1 MDLQTLIHHVEV
13 GAGTRLFSRWLRVT
27 VGVLSLLLLVVA
39 YNIRAFKNMST
50 AEAMD
55 SAQVARNLAEG
66 NGYTTL
72 FIRPFSLYLI
82 KQRAQAAHGKAD
94 QNAAAD
100 PGCLRGMHPDIANPP
115 VYPAVLAGLMKAL
128 PFNFAIPRKPKL
140 FWGGANRFLRYQPD
154 FIISLFNQLLFLA
167 VVASVFFLA
176 RRLFD
181 INIARLSAV
190 LLLGSELFWRF
201 SVSGISTMLL
211 LLLFM
216 ALVWCLVLLE
226 QEAREPKLKRFGIWG
241 LAGLAGVLVGI
252 GALTRYSF
260 SWLILPVLGFVLLL
274 TGRQRLICGLTVFLT
289 FAAVLSPWV
298 IRNYSVSGLPFGT
311 ATYTILET
319 SYAFPEDRL
328 QRSMDPGFGAAAAA
342 GSHRV
347 GSALWHAFWQKLVGN
362 GRQVVRTDL
371 PKLGGTWLS
380 AFFLVGLLV
389 QFRNPA
395 VRRLRYFLLACLVV
409 LSVVQAVGHTQL
421 SEDSP
426 EINSENFLIL
436 VAPLVLVYGV
446 SLFQLLLE
454 QIQLP
459 FRELRYL
466 IIGLFGVVTCLPL
479 LLSFLPPR
487 TSPIAY
493 PPYYPPSIQTAA
505 GWATEEELTMSD
517 IPWAV
522 AWYGQTQCIWLTLN
536 SYSDYFAI
544 NDYQKPV
551 SALYLTPRTF
561 ESWSRTV
568 GWGSICIQCLMHMP
582 KDGKFPVQV
591 NLSLQQPSSAPT
603 AFPLTYLQAGWPM
616 QLLLTYR
623 PHWPKPS

>member
-13 GAGTRLFSRWLRVT
+13 GAGTRRISRWLQLALVA
-27 VGVLSLLLLVVA
+27 VGVLLLLLM
-39 YNIRAFKNMST
+39 YNLRAFKNMST
-50 AEAMD
+50 QEAMD
-55 SAQVARNLAEG
+55 AAQIARNLAEG

-72 FIRPFSLYLI
+72 FVRPFSLYLI
-82 KQRAQAAHGKAD
+82 KQKSQRDHAGGTAR
-94 QNAAAD
+94 AAD

-115 VYPAVLAGLMKAL
+115 VYPVLLAGLMKAL
-128 PFNFAIPRKPKL
+128 PFNFAISRKPKL
-140 FWGGANRFLRYQPD
+140 FWGGGMRFLRYQPD
-154 FIISLFNQLLFLA
+154 FIISLFNQFLFLV
-167 VVASVFFLA
+167 VVASVFFLTC
-176 RRLFD
+176 RLFD
-181 INIARLSAV
+181 AAIARLSAV

-201 SVSGISTMLL
+201 SVSGISTTLL
-211 LLLFM
+211 LLLFVG
-216 ALVWCLVLLE
+216 LTGCLVFLE
-226 QEAREPKLKRFGIWG
+226 QEAREPKWKRGGVFL
-241 LAGLAGVLVGI
+241 LAGLAGLLVGV
-252 GALTRYSF
+252 GGLTRYSF
-260 SWLILPVLGFVLLL
+260 AWLILPVVGYVIVVSAK
-274 TGRQRLICGLTVFLT
+274 QRLALSLTAIVT
-289 FAAVLSPWV
+289 FAAVLSPWL

-311 ATYTILET
+311 ASYTVLET
-319 SYAFPEDRL
+319 STAFPEDRL
-328 QRSMDPGFGAAAAA
+328 QRAIDPGFGSS
-342 GSHRV
+342 GPTSHRV
-347 GSALWHAFWQKLVGN
+347 ASAFWHAFWQKLIGN
-362 GRQVVRTDL
+362 GRQIVRTDL

-380 AFFLVGLLV
+380 AFFLVGLFI

-395 VRRLRYFLLACLVV
+395 VRRLRYFLLACLVL

-426 EINSENFLIL
+426 EINSENLLIL

-454 QIQLP
+454 QVQLP
-459 FRELRYL
+459 FPELRYL
-466 IIGLFGVVTCLPL
+466 VIGLFGAVACLPL
-479 LLSFLPPR
+479 LLTFLPPR
-487 TSPIAY
+487 TSTLAY

-505 GWATEEELTMSD
+505 GWATDEELTMSD

-568 GWGSICIQCLMHMP
+568 GWGSICVQCLVQLP
-582 KDGKFPVQV
+582 KDDKYPAHL
-591 NLSLQQPSSAPT
+591 NLTLPQPGGAST
-603 AFPLTYLQAGWPM
+603 AFPLSYLQAGWPM